1 MSLKAKIN
9 DDLKVAM
16 RAGEAFKR
24 DTLRG
29 LLGAIKQVEV
39 DTRADQSDGDIEKIL
54 QKQIKQRNDSI
65 EQFRAGGRDELAQKE
80 LDEIAII
87 EAYLPKQLTDEE
99 LKEILTSVI
108 GSLAEKTMG
117 AVMAKAKEQIG
128 TKADGKRVSQMVKA
142 LLG

>member
-117 AVMAKAKEQIG
+117 VVMAKAKEQIG